1 MSRGVDARSAPERQE
16 AEALFLAN
24 MEWVERSV
32 ASLCRRYGLG
42 GDEADDVASWTKLR
56 LIENDYA
63 AIRKF
68 RGESSIRTYLV
79 VVVSTLFRDYR
90 VGNWGRWRPSAAA
103 LRAGR
108 TAVRL
113 ETLVYRDGCSLEHA
127 ARVLRTAGETD
138 LSDRGL
144 AALLAGLPVR
154 TPLRPPT
161 TGVEAIESVAAPA
174 SAEERVVAGEAAR
187 ERSGVYG
194 ALLRVLDG
202 LPAEDRLIL
211 RMQYWQ
217 GSSVADVARALHLP
231 QKPLYRRLERIL
243 ALLRE
248 QLEKEGI
255 RPERLR
261 HMLDELPPL
270 ESPPSWDSGEAW
282 PSNRGV
288 PHHEEDPVD

>member
-1 MSRGVDARSAPERQE
+1 MSRGVDARAAPERQE
-16 AEALFLAN
+16 AEALFLSN
-24 MEWVERSV
+24 LEWVERSV
-32 ASLCRRYGLG
+32 ASLCRRYGLA
-42 GDEADDVASWTKLR
+42 GDEADDVASWTKLK

-79 VVVSTLFRDYR
+79 VVVSALFRDYR

-127 ARVLRTAGETD
+127 AHVLRTAGETD
-138 LSDRGL
+138 LPDREL
-144 AALLAGLPVR
+144 AALLAGLPAR

-161 TGVEAIESVAAPA
+161 AGMEALESIAAAA
-174 SAEERVVAGEAAR
+174 SAEERVAAAEAAR
-187 ERSGVYG
+187 ERGGVYG
-194 ALLRVLDG
+194 ALLRVLER
-202 LPAEDRLIL
+202 LPDEDRVIL
-211 RMQYWQ
+211 RMQYWH
-217 GSSVADVARALHLP
+217 GLSVADVARALQLP

-248 QLEKEGI
+248 QLDMEGI

-261 HMLDELPPL
+261 RMLEELPPL
-270 ESPPSWDSGEAW
+270 EAPPSWDSGEAR

>member
-1 MSRGVDARSAPERQE
+1 MSSGVDAGAAPERQE

-24 MEWVERSV
+24 LEWVERSV

-42 GDEADDVASWTKLR
+42 GDEADDVASWTRLK

-79 VVVSTLFRDYR
+79 VVVSSLFRDYR

-103 LRAGR
+103 LRGGR
-108 TAVRL
+108 LAVRL

-127 ARVLRTAGETD
+127 AHVLRTSGETE
-138 LSDRGL
+138 LGDREL
-144 AALLAGLPVR
+144 AALLAGLPARSPVR
-154 TPLRPPT
+154 PVSA
-161 TGVEAIESVAAPA
+161 GVEPLESVAAPT
-174 SAEERVVAGEAAR
+174 SAEERVVAAESAR
-187 ERSGVYG
+187 ERDDVYG
-194 ALLRVLDG
+194 ALLRVLAR

-217 GSSVADVARALHLP
+217 GSSVADIARVLQLP
-231 QKPLYRRLERIL
+231 QKPLYRRLERLL

-248 QLEKEGI
+248 NLEKEGV
-255 RPERLR
+255 RPDRLGPL
-261 HMLDELPPL
+261 LDELPPL
-270 ESPPSWDSGEAW
+270 EAPGGWDSGRSR
-282 PSNRGV
+282 PSNRGA
-288 PHHEEDPVD
+288 PNHEEDLRD